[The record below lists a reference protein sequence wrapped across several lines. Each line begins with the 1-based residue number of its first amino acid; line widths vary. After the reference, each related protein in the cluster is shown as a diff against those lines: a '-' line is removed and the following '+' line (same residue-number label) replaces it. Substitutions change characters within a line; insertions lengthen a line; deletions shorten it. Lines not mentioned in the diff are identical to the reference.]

1 MTDSDEN
8 VITYETFRKFQKQER
23 DSENLQKLPEDFFE
37 SCAEWINRKGKAYQD
52 SNDSMAQR
60 EIENVLGII
69 KDILDRRERK
79 LLLMAMHAVR
89 TDAVPQNLHPYEEK
103 CFDSAVENLKNMREM
118 ILAIIKGDVKEVP
131 KAKKPEKKPEPKE
144 EKPESKT
151 EPEVEPESK
160 EETRKEEQKPEP
172 VPDEILPKTRQEKSV
187 QAPVPEPEESKEEPS
202 KEKPNEEEVSLPK
215 IVEPPGYKMV
225 RILEEVPKFLGTDG
239 KAYGP
244 FRSGDLVTLEKRIA
258 ELLVSKGKVE
268 FTNI

>member
-1 MTDSDEN
+1 MADDKEEN

-37 SCAEWINRKGKAYQD
+37 SCAEWINRKGKVYQE
-52 SNDSMAQR
+52 SKDSMAQR

-89 TDAVPQNLHPYEEK
+89 SDAVPQNLHPYEEK
-103 CFDSAVENLKNMREM
+103 CFDSAVENLKNMRKM
-118 ILAIIKGDVKEVP
+118 ILAIIKGEAKEAP
-131 KAKKPEKKPEPKE
+131 KAKKPEKKPEPKAKSE
-144 EKPESKT
+144 EPKEEAEPKPEA
-151 EPEVEPESK
+151 
-160 EETRKEEQKPEP
+160 RKEEQRQES

-187 QAPVPEPEESKEEPS
+187 QAPVQEPKEEESKEEPGE
-202 KEKPNEEEVSLPK
+202 EKSNEEEVSLPK
-215 IVEPPGYKMV
+215 IVEPPGYKLV

-244 FRSGDLVTLEKRIA
+244 FRSDDLVTLEKRIA